1 MKGKCPIC
9 EYEFDMCQ
17 CRFDGNAHPDRI
29 KKARVVANHIYLL
42 SNEQIEHLKRVQKW
56 WHISYVDEEMNQILT
71 ELESEAGK

>member
-1 MKGKCPIC
+1 MKEKCPIC

-17 CRFDGNAHPDRI
+17 CRFDGNTHPDRS

-56 WHISYVDEEMNQILT
+56 WHISYVDEEMNRILT
-71 ELESEAGK
+71 ELESEAEK